1 MIKSK
6 TSVYNPTLYTEEF
19 KTLFAWSY
27 TMISLNAPYTLTSN
41 WLLVKH
47 QSIIQKNFQG
57 IWWQLQTYSLLLKKL
72 TAKKYNL
79 IFINL
84 ETSYQSFQLTNY
96 KVLNT
101 LMYHPST
108 KLSNLFYS
116 LVNYIKLYLKFP
128 SVAIILDHYD
138 NSLLR
143 LFHNLLV
150 VTFNLNNL
158 DKGDYDIDFELNCFL
173 TQIFIFKYLLS
184 IHCKK

>member
-1 MIKSK
+1 MIKDNTKVSN
-6 TSVYNPTLYTEEF
+6 SALYTKEF

-27 TMISLNAPYTLTSN
+27 TMLSLNTPYTLTSN

-79 IFINL
+79 MFINL
-84 ETSYQSFQLTNY
+84 ETSYQSFKCTDH
-96 KVLNT
+96 KILNT
-101 LMYHPST
+101 LIYYPST

-116 LVNYIKLYLKFP
+116 LVNYVKLYLKFP

-138 NSLLR
+138 NRLLR

-150 VTFNLNNL
+150 IIVNLNNF

-173 TQIFIFKYLLS
+173 TQIFVFKYLLS